1 MNKISFC
8 LVLALYFGTGSVDAQ
23 FIRGGIGF
31 GYGGGYGM
39 RPNYG
44 RNYQRR
50 DSSYSSFKPTANISL
65 GYGFPNLD
73 KNQFA
78 GSYYYYPGTA
88 TQTGPFVGSIDYQF
102 NRAMS
107 IGLLITHGTVN
118 APYYSYATSS
128 QAFNGSLDNTA
139 VMLDFVRYS
148 PVTGK
153 VVAPYIRTAIGIN
166 IWDENYTDLSGNKI
180 NYTSS
185 PSDLAY
191 QISLGANFYIV
202 KNTGLFIEAGYGKY
216 ILNAGLAFKL

>member
-1 MNKISFC
+1 
-8 LVLALYFGTGSVDAQ
+8 
-23 FIRGGIGF
+23 
-31 GYGGGYGM
+31 
-39 RPNYG
+39 
-44 RNYQRR
+44 
-50 DSSYSSFKPTANISL
+50 
-65 GYGFPNLD
+65 
-73 KNQFA
+73 
-78 GSYYYYPGTA
+78 
-88 TQTGPFVGSIDYQF
+88 
-102 NRAMS
+102 
-107 IGLLITHGTVN
+107 
-118 APYYSYATSS
+118 
-128 QAFNGSLDNTA
+128 
-139 VMLDFVRYS
+139 MLDFVRYI